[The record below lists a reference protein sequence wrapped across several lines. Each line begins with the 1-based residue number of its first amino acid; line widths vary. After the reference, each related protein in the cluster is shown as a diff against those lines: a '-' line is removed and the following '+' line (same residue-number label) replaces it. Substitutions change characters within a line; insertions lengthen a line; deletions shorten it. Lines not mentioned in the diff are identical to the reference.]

1 MKLDYSHI
9 FRGWPLAVLVVAAA
23 ACGDQGDTRPQDDG
37 PAVDPATVE
46 QELPA
51 LLEEAGAAPI
61 ELPAAHDPAKVEL
74 GRMLFFDPILSGNK
88 DASCSVCHHPTK
100 ATTIEDSL
108 SVGTKAIVEDGVRL
122 PDNDHSFTPRNP
134 PDLFNLGDPALETIF
149 WDSRMEVLED
159 GRIAMH
165 DRNAAFAEGN
175 YLRVMPASTESLLA
189 GQIMFPVLNRDELR
203 GDYGE
208 VDINGEPNELGQRTD
223 IDFEGVW
230 RDLTDRL
237 MSNQTYRE
245 LFAEAFPSVSP
256 EDMTFN
262 FAANALAAFIIE
274 TFSFDDAPWDEY
286 LRGDDDA
293 LTDQQKY
300 GAWLFYGDAGCAE
313 CHSGKLMTDQK
324 LHNIGVRPISS
335 GPDSLHL
342 DSEVAMDKGAA
353 HRAHAGHDQAFTFRT
368 PTLRN
373 VALTAPYMH
382 NGAYTDL
389 EDVIRHKT
397 AMHDQLWNYDYTQI
411 GAQFWDQ
418 VHNSDYVMN
427 AVEATMT
434 DNQTRE
440 LTEEEIDA
448 LVAFLESLTSPSAA
462 QMSGIEPEQV
472 PSGLP
477 IPEP

>member
-1 MKLDYSHI
+1 MLL
-9 FRGWPLAVLVVAAA
+9 GAAT
-23 ACGDQGDTRPQDDG
+23 ACGDPALNNATEDDG

-51 LLEEAGAAPI
+51 LLEQAGAAPI
-61 ELPAAHDPAKVEL
+61 ELPAAKDPAKVEL
-74 GRMLFFDPILSGNK
+74 GRMLFFDPVLSGNK
-88 DASCSVCHHPTK
+88 DSSCSTCHHPTK
-100 ATTIEDSL
+100 ATTVGEAL
-108 SVGTKAIVEDGVRL
+108 AVGTKARVEDGVRL
-122 PDNDHSFTPRNP
+122 PRNDHSFTPRNP
-134 PDLFNLGDPALETIF
+134 PDLFNLGDPDLQTIF
-149 WDSRMEVLED
+149 WDSRMQILED
-159 GRIAMH
+159 GRIVMH
-165 DRNAAFAEGN
+165 DRTASHAEGN
-175 YLRVMPASTESLLA
+175 YLRVMPSSTENLLA
-189 GQIMFPVLNRDELR
+189 AQVMFPVLNRDEMR

-208 VDINGEPNELGQRTD
+208 LDINGEPNELGQRTD

-245 LFAEAFPSVSP
+245 LFADAFPSVDP
-256 EDMTFN
+256 EEMTFH

-274 TFSFDDAPWDEY
+274 TFSFDDAPFDQY
-286 LRGDDDA
+286 LRGDEDA

-335 GPDSLHL
+335 GPEALHL
-342 DSEVAMDKGAA
+342 DAEVSMDMGAS
-353 HRAHAGHDQAFTFRT
+353 HRAHAGPDRAFSFRT

-382 NGAYTDL
+382 NGAYADL
-389 EDVIRHKT
+389 ESAIRHKT
-397 AMHDQLWNYDYTQI
+397 AMHDRLWNYDHTQI
-411 GAQFWDQ
+411 GEQFWDQ
-418 VHNSDYVMN
+418 VHTSEYVIN

-434 DNQTRE
+434 HEQTRE
-440 LTEEEIDA
+440 LDEEEIDA
-448 LVAFLESLTSPSAA
+448 LVAFLESLTSPTAA
-462 QMSGIEPEQV
+462 QMGGIEPEEV